1 MTYLLTLGWPWFAGA
16 GALGALIGF
25 FTYRLDKSA
34 RFSGGW
40 IVVAGVMLLVAGG
53 VVSGLGVLEG
63 RAALT
68 LDITLLAGL
77 ASALGLVVG
86 GGVKPAAKALFDSD
100 AQPVARRAVT
110 PVIAPADEAAL
121 DMPGASAELHA
132 MLAEM
137 KRVEATLPPPKSGRN
152 RRQPARP
159 GFAPPLL
166 PAPRNGVADDLSKI
180 KGLGAKSLEKL
191 HALGVFH
198 YDQIAVWSLDN
209 ARWIS
214 AALDAPGRVERGK
227 WVQQA
232 MALANETRR
241 ANVA

>member
-16 GALGALIGF
+16 VVLGALIGF

-40 IVVAGVMLLVAGG
+40 IVVAGATLLLAGG
-53 VVSGLGVLEG
+53 VVSGLGLLHE
-63 RAALT
+63 RAALA
-68 LDITLLAGL
+68 LDIALLAGL
-77 ASALGLVVG
+77 ASALGLAI
-86 GGVKPAAKALFDSD
+86 GGVAKPAAKALFDSD

-110 PVIAPADEAAL
+110 PVIVASDEGCP
-121 DMPGASAELHA
+121 DIPGAPAELHA
-132 MLAEM
+132 VLAEM
-137 KRVEATLPPPKSGRN
+137 KRVESTLPPSKSGRT
-152 RRQPARP
+152 RRQPGRP
-159 GFAPPLL
+159 GVAPSLL
-166 PAPRNGVADDLSKI
+166 AAPRKGVADDLSKI

-191 HALGVFH
+191 HAIGVFH

-232 MALANETRR
+232 QALANETRR
-241 ANVA
+241 VNVA